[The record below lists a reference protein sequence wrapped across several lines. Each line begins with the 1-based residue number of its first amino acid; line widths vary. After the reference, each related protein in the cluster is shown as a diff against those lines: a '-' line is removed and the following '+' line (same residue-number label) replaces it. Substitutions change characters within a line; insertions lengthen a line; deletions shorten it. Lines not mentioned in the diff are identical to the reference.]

1 MNHETRLSFQKVFNS
16 SIVLAAPRIRANKTS
31 TPPSARPQ
39 KELQKSSVRFCS
51 TGEDSRAYLDNE
63 VVEDVLL
70 AAISEFGEISVEK
83 QDWIWRP
90 YFIRPNVQ
98 NAHVWSKPYQEGQ
111 SAFQVLGTQLLNRD
125 RRSDVRLFVFFQ
137 WQWSVLDLAL
147 PHCLCTVPLL
157 HDQMPAAKISCPKCM
172 LTAQDLAKDM
182 IKCMGKNQNN
192 SLATRYILL
201 GKLEHIAMYAFL
213 SSTMDVCRF
222 WV

>member
-51 TGEDSRAYLDNE
+51 TGEESRAYLDNE

-147 PHCLCTVPLL
+147 PHCLGSFYVQFLCCMTKCLRPRYPVQSACSL
-157 HDQMPAAKISCPKCM
+157 HRIWPKIWSS
-172 LTAQDLAKDM
+172 AWAR
-182 IKCMGKNQNN
+182 IKIIRLR
-192 SLATRYILL
+192 LATY
-201 GKLEHIAMYAFL
+201 
-213 SSTMDVCRF
+213 C
-222 WV
+222 